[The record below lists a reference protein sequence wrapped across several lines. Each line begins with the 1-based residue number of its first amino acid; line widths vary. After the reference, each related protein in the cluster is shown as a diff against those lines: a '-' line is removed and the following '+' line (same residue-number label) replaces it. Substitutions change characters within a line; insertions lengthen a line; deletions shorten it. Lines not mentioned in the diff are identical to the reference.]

1 MVTSTSFAAANSL
14 SLHLADCDAW
24 ARCGAG
30 AQYNYKA
37 VCLNNYSGNTLSK
50 QFASQFGSQFYGASR
65 FEDLMAF
72 TVSCC

>member
-30 AQYNYKA
+30 AQYKA
-37 VCLNNYSGNTLSK
+37 VCLNNSGNTLSK

-65 FEDLMAF
+65 FDLMAF

>member
-30 AQYNYKA
+30 AQYKA